1 MRIGLQLPR
10 FKWPGGGPE
19 TGSRLADIA
28 QLADEAGFYSL
39 WVMDHFFQIRGVG
52 EVTDPML
59 EGYTTL
65 GYLAGVTERVK
76 LGTLVT
82 GIVYRHPGILV
93 KTATTLDVVSGGRAY
108 FGVGAAWFEREAHAL
123 GAPFPPVAERFEWL
137 EEGLQIAKQM
147 WAGEAQPYHGKHFTL
162 EETLCSPLPVQSPH
176 PPIMIGGM
184 GERKTL
190 KLVAQY
196 ADACN
201 VFAWQ
206 GPETVAHKFDV
217 LKRHCDDLGRDYSDI
232 ERTALRSINIAPGE
246 MSAGDV
252 VEICNDLAGVGVQHL
267 IFNMPNVETLV
278 PLETI
283 RDEVIPAVADL

>member
-10 FKWPGGGPE
+10 FNWPGGGAE
-19 TGSRLADIA
+19 IGAHLAEIA
-28 QLADEAGFYSL
+28 QLADESGFYSL

-52 EVTDPML
+52 DVTDPMM

-82 GIVYRHPGILV
+82 GIVYRYPGILV
-93 KTATTLDVVSGGRAY
+93 KTATTLDVVSGGRSY

-147 WAGEAQPYHGKHFTL
+147 WGGETKPFHGKHFTL
-162 EETLCSPLPVQSPH
+162 EETLCSPMPVQSPH
-176 PPIMIGGM
+176 PPILIGGM

-201 VFAWQ
+201 VFARQ
-206 GPETVAHKFDV
+206 GPETVAHKYDV
-217 LKRHCDDLGRDYSDI
+217 LKRHCEAVGRDYDEI
-232 ERTALRSINIAPGE
+232 ERTALRSIHIAPGE
-246 MSAGDV
+246 MSGADV
-252 VEICNDLAGVGVQHL
+252 IEICKDLAAAGVQHL
-267 IFNMPNVETLV
+267 IFNMPNAEGLL
-278 PLETI
+278 PLEVI

>member
-10 FKWPGGGPE
+10 FNWTGGNQDI
-19 TGSRLADIA
+19 GSHLAEIA
-28 QLADEAGFYSL
+28 GLADESGFYSL
-39 WVMDHFFQIRGVG
+39 WVMDHLFQIRGVG
-52 EVTDPML
+52 EATDPMM

-82 GIVYRHPGILV
+82 GIVYRYPGVLV
-93 KTATTLDVVSGGRAY
+93 KTATTLDVLSGGRAY
-108 FGVGAAWFEREAHAL
+108 FGVGAAWFEREAHGL
-123 GAPFPPVAERFEWL
+123 GVPFPPISERFEWL
-137 EEGLQIAKQM
+137 EEGLLIAKQM
-147 WAGEAQPYHGKHFTL
+147 WAGESKPFHGKHFTL
-162 EETLCSPLPVQSPH
+162 EETLCRPLPVQSPH

-217 LKRHCDDLGRDYSDI
+217 LKRHCDDVERDYDEI
-232 ERTALRSINIAPGE
+232 ERTALRSIHIAPGE
-246 MSAGDV
+246 MSSVDV
-252 VEICNDLAGVGVQHL
+252 IQLCRDLAGVGVQHL
-267 IFNMPNVETLV
+267 IFNMPNAETLT
-278 PLETI
+278 PLEVM
-283 RDEVIPAVADL
+283 RDEVIPEVVGL